1 MGDKGFIR
9 RFLAI
14 SIPAVIQ
21 QLLSNLLQICDT
33 FMIASLGALAISG
46 VSVANKFFFIFTLLI
61 YGLTNGI
68 GLFIAQYY
76 GARNKKEYNRIFRF
90 GLALCL
96 ITSAVFMI
104 FLLLWPELTIS
115 VFVQNPTIIDFGLAY
130 TALICYSYIPF
141 ALAMMCGVAFRVMG
155 DTKTPMVAGGISF
168 VLNVFLNYLLIYG
181 SWGFPK
187 WGVSGAAVATLISRI
202 VEMLI
207 LLLLLNRKQSDLKL
221 TVRYSWLELTKMKGI
236 IQKTLP
242 LIGNELIWSLSLS
255 VVFMNYCYV
264 NEYYIPSLTI
274 VDNISSL
281 VYALFA
287 GPATATG
294 VIVGQALG
302 GNQLEQAK
310 RESKRMIK
318 LGTAICMFGSLIVL
332 ALTPLVPT
340 AFSLTGPLASMTIR
354 LLIIKAVISWSQG
367 YAETVYYI
375 LRAGGD
381 TKGVLMVDGLF
392 TCFGPL
398 LISTVGARVLQLDLL
413 WTFVLTEGIYLLKI
427 GLSTYYYKKELWVK
441 RLT

>member
-1 MGDKGFIR
+1 MGDLAFIKK
-9 RFLAI
+9 FLAI

-33 FMIASLGALAISG
+33 LMIASLGALAISG

-76 GARNKKEYNRIFRF
+76 GASNKKEYNRIFRF
-90 GLALCL
+90 GLNLCL
-96 ITSAVFMI
+96 VTSAVFMI
-104 FLLLWPELTIS
+104 FLMIWPEITMSI
-115 VFVQNPTIIDFGLAY
+115 FVQNQDIIDFGVTY
-130 TALICYSYIPF
+130 VSIICYSYIPF
-141 ALAMMCGVAFRVMG
+141 AVAMMCGVAFRVKG
-155 DTKTPMVAGGISF
+155 DTKTPMIAGGISF
-168 VLNVFLNYLLIYG
+168 FLNVFLNYLLIYG

-187 WGVSGAAVATLISRI
+187 WGVSGAAVATLASRM
-202 VEMLI
+202 VEA
-207 LLLLLNRKQSDLKL
+207 LLLLLLVNRKQSDLKL
-221 TVRYSWLELTKMKGI
+221 TTRYPWLRLSKMKEI
-236 IQKTLP
+236 IQKAMP

-264 NEYYIPSLTI
+264 SEYYIPSLTI

-287 GPATATG
+287 GPAAATG

-302 GNQLEQAK
+302 GNLLEQAK
-310 RESKRMIK
+310 QESKRMIK
-318 LGTAICMFGSLIVL
+318 LGTAICIIGSLIVL
-332 ALTPLVPT
+332 AITPFVPR
-340 AFSLTGPLASMTIR
+340 AFSLSGDLAGMTIR
-354 LLIIKAVISWSQG
+354 LLFIRSAISWSQG

-381 TKGVLMVDGLF
+381 TRGVLMVDGLF

-398 LISTVGARVLQLDLL
+398 LISTVGARILQLDLL
-413 WTFVLTEGIYLLKI
+413 WIFVLTEGSYLLKI
-427 GLSTYYYKKELWVK
+427 VLSTYYYKKEHWVK
-441 RLT
+441 SLT

>member
-1 MGDKGFIR
+1 MGDKAFIKK
-9 RFLAI
+9 FLTI
-14 SIPAVIQ
+14 SVPAVIQ

-33 FMIASLGALAISG
+33 MMIASLGALAISG

-90 GLALCL
+90 GLNLCL
-96 ITSAVFMI
+96 ATSAIFMI
-104 FLLLWPELTIS
+104 FLLIWPEITMN
-115 VFVQNPTIIDFGLAY
+115 VFVQNQDIIDYGVMY
-130 TALICYSYIPF
+130 IRIICYSHIPF
-141 ALAMMCGVAFRVMG
+141 AIVMMCGVAFRVKG
-155 DTKTPMVAGGISF
+155 DTNTPMIAGGISF
-168 VLNVFLNYLLIYG
+168 FLNVFLNYLLIYG
-181 SWGFPK
+181 TWWFPK

-221 TVRYSWLELTKMKGI
+221 MTRYLWLEVAKMKEI
-236 IQKTLP
+236 IKKALP

-264 NEYYIPSLTI
+264 SEYYIPSLTI

-302 GNQLEQAK
+302 GNLLEQAK

-332 ALTPLVPT
+332 VITPFVPA
-340 AFSLTGPLASMTIR
+340 AFSLTGDLASMTIR
-354 LLIIKAVISWSQG
+354 LLIIKSTISWSQG

-381 TKGVLMVDGLF
+381 TKGVLVVDGLF

-398 LISTVGARVLQLDLL
+398 LISTVSARILQLDLL
-413 WTFVLTEGIYLLKI
+413 WIFILTEGIYLLKI
-427 GLSTYYYKKELWVK
+427 VLSTYYYKKEHWVK
-441 RLT
+441 SLT